1 MANKLAE
8 LAVIR
13 LIRYYQDMMITRTIQ
28 TKLEKELA
36 EGNKVILLFGA
47 RQVGK
52 TTLVQHLLSHMPY
65 RALHI
70 NADEMRYVNVLSSRD
85 LRQLRDLTGN
95 YDLIFIDEA
104 QRIPEIGINLKLM
117 ADNIPNLR
125 IIATGSSS
133 LHLASKTREPLTG
146 RAWSHTLY
154 PIAFCELAQHYNGF
168 ELADMLPERMIY
180 GSYPDIFSMLGSEA
194 KRDYLRNLTSSYL
207 YKDILEIGNIR
218 YSNKLRDLLKLLAF
232 QIGQEVSLN
241 ELGAQLGMSKDTVAS
256 YIDLLEQSY
265 VIFRLGGFSRN
276 MRKEVSKRDKIYFW
290 DVGVRNTIIGNL
302 KPLSERN
309 DVGHLW
315 ENLMI
320 SERRKWLAYQGSLGD
335 VYFWRTYGGAEID
348 LVEERDGNLLSFE
361 YKWGK
366 KRVHAPKSF
375 MNNYPEAI
383 FEVITPQNFLA
394 HVGSGG

>member
-1 MANKLAE
+1 M
-8 LAVIR
+8 I
-13 LIRYYQDMMITRTIQ
+13 ITRTLQ
-28 TKLEKELA
+28 TKLKKEIT
-36 EGNKVILLFGA
+36 EGSKVILLFGA

-52 TTLVQHLLSHMPY
+52 TTLVQQLLADTPY
-65 RALHI
+65 RALQI
-70 NADEMRYVNVLSSRD
+70 NADELRYINVLSSRD
-85 LRQLRDLTGN
+85 LRQLRDLTGG

-117 ADNIPNLR
+117 ADNMPDLR
-125 IIATGSSS
+125 IIVTGSSS

-154 PIAFCELAQHYNGF
+154 PIALCELAQHYNRF

-180 GSYPDIFSMLGSEA
+180 GSYPDIFSMAGREL
-194 KRDYLRNLTSSYL
+194 KRDYLQNLTSSYL

-218 YSNKLRDLLKLLAF
+218 YSSKLRDLLKLLAF

-241 ELGAQLGMSKDTVAS
+241 ELGGQLGMSKDTVAS

-276 MRKEVSKRDKIYFW
+276 LRKEVSKRDKIYFW

-302 KPLSERN
+302 KPLSER
-309 DVGHLW
+309 DDFGHLW

-320 SERRKWLAYQGSLGD
+320 SERRKWLAYQGLLGD
-335 VYFWRTYGGAEID
+335 VYFWRTYDGAEIN
-348 LVEERDGNLLSFE
+348 LVEERDGKLFAFE
-361 YKWGK
+361 YKGGQK
-366 KRVHAPKSF
+366 QMKPPKSF
-375 MNNYPEAI
+375 MNGYPEAM
-383 FEVITPQNFLA
+383 FAVITPQNFLA
-394 HVGSGG
+394 HVGG